1 MRGKSQLV
9 TCYYCGRK
17 VPIDKASR
25 VTKYSFSYFD
35 EKSGIKHRGYGETV
49 YVCPKCARHRGVKNE
64 RPMKGRP
71 KKR

>member
-9 TCYYCGRK
+9 TCYYCGRR
-17 VPIDKASR
+17 VPIDKATRTRKS
-25 VTKYSFSYFD
+25 SFRIYD
-35 EKSGIKHRGYGETV
+35 EKSGIKHRGYEETV
-49 YVCPKCARHRGVKNE
+49 YVCPSCARHRGIKND